1 MSRVWLLH
9 CLAAAVIS
17 VSQRSFSLFSVNY
30 LDPAAGD
37 KSTPVCLFD
46 WLTSTWGRRLTRN
59 ANMGHNQYNTYYQLT
74 LLSWSLVGFVVV
86 FRIYF
91 ETMPSFVSSL
101 WCFLLIHLV
110 CLWFWL
116 LVSCLICTLHFVL
129 AFSWCFVCGPCVCL
143 VCLVS
148 LLLFFFMYFIFAF
161 IKACVLFSHSCLPCV
176 CLRSG
181 SHSVQ
186 LKLLHPIADVKISEA
201 YYNRWVWVFGLKLRS
216 TFSLLLLFLL

>member
-59 ANMGHNQYNTYYQLT
+59 ANMGHNQYNTYYQL
-74 LLSWSLVGFVVV
+74 LSWSLVGFVVV

-116 LVSCLICTLHFVL
+116 LVSRLICTLHFVL

-148 LLLFFFMYFIFAF
+148 LLLFFLCI
-161 IKACVLFSHSCLPCV
+161 SS
-176 CLRSG
+176 LRL
-181 SHSVQ
+181 
-186 LKLLHPIADVKISEA
+186 LKL
-201 YYNRWVWVFGLKLRS
+201 VFCSPTPASHVCVFVLVLIQ
-216 TFSLLLLFLL
+216 FSWNCFTPSLM